1 MSKAGIIVL
10 ILIFSY
16 SFFKCASPQFEKKRV
31 VYINSYHRGHPSSDE
46 IMDAVVDHF
55 PSDSFNLKSYYM
67 DTKRNPTTDYIQSI
81 STQLTDTILLFD
93 PDILIVSDDNAVKY
107 IVQPNIDRLS
117 MPVVFCGVNGSDKE
131 YDLPPEKV
139 TGMIE
144 ILPVEEAVKALHG
157 YYPEMSKMLVLTENT
172 TTSRKEQL
180 MLDTLMSALGL
191 SVSHTLADDF
201 DEWKVAFKEANENED
216 LIYIVTHGAIRQW
229 DHEAAV
235 GFVHENT
242 KVPVF
247 TCEDFMMPYV
257 VFGMTKVASE
267 QGVWASETAK
277 KILKGKSPG
286 DFPVTR
292 NQLSKGW
299 LNRHLAEKIG
309 FYPDSLLLNTLE
321 IIDN

>member
-10 ILIFSY
+10 ILILSH

-46 IMDAVVDHF
+46 IMDAVVEHF
-55 PSDSFNLKSYYM
+55 PSDSFSLKSYYM
-67 DTKRNPTTDYIQSI
+67 DTKRNPSTDYVQSI
-81 STQLTDTILLFD
+81 SAQLTDTILLFD

-107 IVQPNIDRLS
+107 IVQPNMDRLS

-131 YDLPPEKV
+131 YELSPEKV

-144 ILPVEEAVKALHG
+144 ILPVEEAVTTLQG

-180 MLDTLMSALGL
+180 MLDTLMSDFGL
-191 SVSHTLADDF
+191 SVSHKLVDDF

-235 GFVHENT
+235 DFVHENT

-247 TCEDFMMPYV
+247 TCEDFMMPYA

-267 QGVWASETAK
+267 QGIWAAETAK

-286 DFPVTR
+286 DFQVTR

-299 LNRHLAEKIG
+299 LNRDLAEKIG
-309 FYPDSLLLNTLE
+309 FNPDSLLLNTLE